1 MSRINAPPIP
11 ATVITSTSPGAI
23 TANPFPLR
31 TSTLSC
37 KPLSA
42 TVACAERNG
51 SSTTSPATAFV
62 AILFII
68 V

>member
-23 TANPFPLR
+23 TANPFPYAHLLYLVNHFQLQLLAQ
-31 TSTLSC
+31 SEM
-37 KPLSA
+37 
-42 TVACAERNG
+42 V
-51 SSTTSPATAFV
+51 STTSPATAFV